1 MLFLKALNVLR
12 IFNFIE
18 VKEVIKGA
26 LLGLRQLST
35 DSSLI
40 LIWVGDNF
48 IPLPHCWS
56 SLNNSETVK
65 ALTLAFWS
73 INRISLETFV
83 SNLVSLTY
91 PSLQI
96 FGQTQTEVFPISRL
110 LVDLL

>member
-48 IPLPHCWS
+48 IPHCWS

-73 INRISLETFV
+73 ISRISLETFV